1 MAVDCKRAR
10 FRNVKDTKKYGFK
23 RRIGL
28 PFIGRTVV
36 ELKIDFEKAAGLV
49 EIIGISYAVIESDF
63 EAFPPDFHQLI
74 DAGVYFVKEQ
84 IIAFRGIK

>member
-1 MAVDCKRAR
+1 MTQALQKWSGGGAIVFRGYR
-10 FRNVKDTKKYGFK
+10 FR
-23 RRIGL
+23 GL
-28 PFIGRTVV
+28 PFIGGAVV
-36 ELKIDFEKAAGLV
+36 ELKIYFEKAPGLV

-84 IIAFRGIK
+84 IIAFRRIK

>member
-1 MAVDCKRAR
+1 MTQAPQKWSGGGAIVFRGYR
-10 FRNVKDTKKYGFK
+10 FR
-23 RRIGL
+23 GL

-36 ELKIDFEKAAGLV
+36 ELKIHFEKAAGLV

-63 EAFPPDFHQLI
+63 EAFPPYFHQLI
-74 DAGVYFVKEQ
+74 DAGVYFAKEQ